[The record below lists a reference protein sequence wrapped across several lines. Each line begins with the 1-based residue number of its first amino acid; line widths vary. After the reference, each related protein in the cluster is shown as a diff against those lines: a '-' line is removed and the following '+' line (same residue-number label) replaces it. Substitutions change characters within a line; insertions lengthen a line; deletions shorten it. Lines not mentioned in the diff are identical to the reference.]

1 MITLVHALSK
11 WRHRTMDYAHTDEEM
26 VSQIRQSTL
35 GPIHKGGGQV
45 ALFDKDTD
53 GSKPKSHYIMG
64 RRNWCC
70 ITLQQPSGD
79 LLFDIRVEKEKG
91 HGETVG

>member
-1 MITLVHALSK
+1 MHSA
-11 WRHRTMDYAHTDEEM
+11 DTDEKM
-26 VSQIRQSTL
+26 VSQIRQSTVGL
-35 GPIHKGGGQV
+35 IHKGGCQI
-45 ALFDKDTD
+45 ALFGTDTD
-53 GSKPKSHYIMG
+53 GSKPKSQYIMG

-70 ITLQQPSGD
+70 ITLLQQSGD